1 MSDTT
6 DLAISPDVLYG
17 IVQLALEEVEG
28 VRPIQPPARVGEFL
42 GGRRSRGIS
51 VERDGQHVWVDLT
64 LAVTYGKVIPKVAVA
79 AQRAVR
85 EAVSSMTGLDVKS
98 VNVAVEEVE
107 LAEEDLT
114 RG

>member
-1 MSDTT
+1 MNENT

-17 IVQLALEEVEG
+17 IVQLALEEVDG

-51 VERDGQHVWVDLT
+51 VEREGGDVWVDLT
-64 LAVTYGKVIPKVAVA
+64 LAVEYGKVIPKVSVAV
-79 AQRAVR
+79 QRAVR
-85 EAVSSMTGLDVKS
+85 EAVASMTGLAVAS

-107 LAEEDLT
+107 LTEEDLAS
-114 RG
+114 G

>member
-1 MSDTT
+1 MNETT

-42 GGRRSRGIS
+42 GGRRSRGIA
-51 VERDGQHVWVDLT
+51 VERDGEDVWVDLT

-85 EAVSSMTGLDVKS
+85 EAVTSMTGLDVKS